1 MPKVSFLILS
11 YNRKKDLRE
20 TLNNILNQTYKD
32 FEIIV
37 CDNNSN
43 DGTIEMIKMEFQGI
57 KLIELKQNIG
67 VGAINKGLKI
77 AKGYFIVILDDDSFP
92 KKDSI
97 EKMVKLFNQDKKI
110 GAIAF
115 NIKNYSS
122 KALKDNSNTN
132 ETIFS
137 YLMGFNGAGVGI
149 RKDILDKTN
158 GYSEEFFLY
167 LNENDLAIRIL
178 NEGYRIVQSSDIIAY
193 HKNSP
198 INRTSKRAPFFY
210 SRNLYYIYWKYY
222 PPVMSLIK
230 TLQHMFLC
238 IYFSF
243 YQRTNIYIKS
253 TIDAFSNF
261 KKVIKKRQKINKS
274 IIKNLRLSYKII
286 FTMYR

>member
-1 MPKVSFLILS
+1 MSKVSFLILS
-11 YNRKKDLRE
+11 YNRKDDLKE
-20 TLNNILNQTYKD
+20 TLNNILTQNYKD
-32 FEIIV
+32 FEIII

-43 DGTIEMIKMEFQGI
+43 DGTIEMIKREFQEI

-67 VGAINKGLKI
+67 VGAINKGLEI
-77 AKGYFIVILDDDSFP
+77 AKGQFIVILDDDSFP

-97 EKMVKLFNQDKKI
+97 EKMVNLFNKDDKI

-115 NIKNYSS
+115 NVKNYSS
-122 KALKDNSNTN
+122 KKIKDNPN
-132 ETIFS
+132 EEETKFT

-149 RKDILDKTN
+149 RKDILDKVK

-178 NEGYRIVQSSDIIAY
+178 NQGYKIVQSSDIIAY

-198 INRTSKRAPFFY
+198 KNRTSKRAPFFY

-222 PPVMSLIK
+222 PPTISLTK

-253 TIDAFSNF
+253 TINAFSNF
-261 KKVIKKRQKINKS
+261 KKIIKKRQKVNKS